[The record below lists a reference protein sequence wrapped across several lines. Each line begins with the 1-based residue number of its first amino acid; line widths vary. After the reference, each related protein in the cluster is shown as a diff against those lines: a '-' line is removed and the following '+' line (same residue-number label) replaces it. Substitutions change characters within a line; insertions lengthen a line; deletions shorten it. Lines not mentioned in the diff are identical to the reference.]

1 MIGILKTM
9 LSKKTI
15 LKHALIYSSFCLIN
29 PFIAQIKNKS
39 FSSNYIIPYNKVSH
53 SSIQPY
59 LESSQYFLD
68 STTTKDRMK
77 LGNKIF
83 EHSLLN
89 VNQDDIQIT
98 ADPLFNF
105 TLGPTNNDLDYR
117 YYNNVRGFRITGD
130 LSGNFSFET
139 RFYENQFFYPLY
151 LQEKSSQRANPQMGV
166 DGIAYGIGRAKRFK
180 DYGHDAS
187 LANGYLSFS
196 PISEINFQIG
206 HGRHFF
212 GDGYRSLLI
221 SDYAPDYPYISGQ
234 YFLFDKKI
242 LYKHVTS
249 WMKNLERIPAAST
262 PEALFIPKSTSF
274 NQLSYCPNNRF
285 TISLFEGGVYQSFND
300 QNGVISPDL
309 SFFLPIMGT
318 KAIDADTTNN
328 IIYGFNWSFL
338 FFDNLKIYNQIALK
352 SFNFSNGFQLGI
364 KWFNPLKISNSFLN
378 IEWNMAPSGLYSM
391 SQGQVNQ
398 SYSHLGH
405 ELAHPLGSGFQELL
419 IRGQFCYKNTFLRFN
434 YNYANFITGFSGNEI
449 FEPLENLL
457 FSISSENNRWFLTTN
472 VGIMLNKATNM
483 EISIGHITRIY
494 NSLAE
499 NYIFLSWR
507 TNLKNDYFDQ

>member
-9 LSKKTI
+9 LSKKI
-15 LKHALIYSSFCLIN
+15 IHKHAIICVCICLVN

-39 FSSNYIIPYNKVSH
+39 FSSNYIISYNNISH
-53 SSIQPY
+53 SSIHPY
-59 LESSQYFLD
+59 LESNQYFQD
-68 STTTKDRMK
+68 STPRKDRTK

-89 VNQDDIQIT
+89 VNQDDIHIT

-105 TLGPTNNDLDYR
+105 TLGPTNNDFEYR
-117 YYNNVRGFRITGD
+117 YYSNVRGFRISGD
-130 LSGNFSFET
+130 LSSNFSFET
-139 RFYENQFFYPLY
+139 RFYENQFFYPLF
-151 LQEKSSQRANPQMGV
+151 LQEKSSQRANPQMGL
-166 DGIAYGIGRAKRFK
+166 DGIAFGVGRAKRFK
-180 DYGHDAS
+180 EHGLDAS

-262 PEALFIPKSTSF
+262 PEALLIPKSTSF
-274 NQLSYCPNNRF
+274 NQLSYSPNNRF
-285 TISLFEGGVYQSFND
+285 SISLFEGGVYQSFSA
-300 QNGVISPDL
+300 QNGAISPDL

-338 FFDNLKIYNQIALK
+338 FFDNFKIYNQIALK
-352 SFNFSNGFQLGI
+352 SFNFPYGFQLGLKWI
-364 KWFNPLKISNSFLN
+364 KPLNISKSFIN
-378 IEWNMAPSGLYSM
+378 IEWNSCPLNLYSM
-391 SQGQVNQ
+391 NELQLNQ

-419 IRGQFCYKNTFLRFN
+419 IRGQFSYKMSFFRFN
-434 YNYANFITGFSGNEI
+434 YNYTLMSQNYSGNEV
-449 FEPLENLL
+449 FEPPLL
-457 FSISSENNRWFLTTN
+457 FDYGKIERWFFNTN
-472 VGIMLNKATNM
+472 IGLMLNKATNM
-483 EISIGHITRIY
+483 EISIGHISRIY
-494 NSLAE
+494 NSFAE